1 MTILIGHVDPRVKK
15 NLSLGLDENSGLF
28 TQWLTMMTMTDH
40 CNQEGVDI
48 HDEQHSDGTKHIIWE
63 KTRYDMH
70 VFFYRNKITF
80 FILKCRFP
88 NPGTKKE
95 PRKKQTK
102 KDIFAKLVVNL
113 APS

>member
-1 MTILIGHVDPRVKK
+1 M
-15 NLSLGLDENSGLF
+15 
-28 TQWLTMMTMTDH
+28 
-40 CNQEGVDI
+40 
-48 HDEQHSDGTKHIIWE
+48 
-63 KTRYDMH
+63 Y
-70 VFFYRNKITF
+70 VFFYRYKITF